1 MTIEEDK
8 GVTIDPD
15 RPETRSTSEEVMFA
29 GVGKQQV
36 LDHGRGRRMTA
47 TLHRYLL
54 NELRAVR
61 FGPQQDSISSI
72 IIILSLIGLV
82 HLLLYLLFLFQD
94 QTTRWDDYVDSNQFL
109 VGVLLWIWI
118 VGYNVVSW
126 VIWHQFERDER
137 YPADDYY
144 VEGQAERIMGEG
156 GWGPTVVQLPS
167 ETLQLAMPL

>member
-1 MTIEEDK
+1 MATEGDK
-8 GVTIDPD
+8 SATSMVADDVESKDTSGKVFPD
-15 RPETRSTSEEVMFA
+15 GRRDEPI
-29 GVGKQQV
+29 
-36 LDHGRGRRMTA
+36 DHGRGRRMTA

-61 FGPQQDSISSI
+61 FGPQQDSLSSI
-72 IIILSLIGLV
+72 TIILSLIGSV
-82 HLLLYLLFLFQD
+82 HLLLYLLFLVRAQSA
-94 QTTRWDDYVDSNQFL
+94 RWDEYVDSNQFL

-137 YPADDYY
+137 YSADDYY
-144 VEGQAERIMGEG
+144 VEGQSEGMVEG

-167 ETLQLAMPL
+167 EALQLAMPL